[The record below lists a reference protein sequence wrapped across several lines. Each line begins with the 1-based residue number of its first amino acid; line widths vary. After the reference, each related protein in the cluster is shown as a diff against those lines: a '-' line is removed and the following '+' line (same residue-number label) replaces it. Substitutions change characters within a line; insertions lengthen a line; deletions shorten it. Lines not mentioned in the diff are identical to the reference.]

1 MICKTIVE
9 GTTKVLVPIPAK
21 DATFPPSAAPV
32 FYNPEMELNRDINV
46 AATAAF
52 VEGFFP
58 KKKIIRG
65 KISYLH
71 AFSASGIRG
80 LRIAGE
86 VGIHA
91 ILNDWSQEAFEM
103 IKENIKINGLEEKT
117 LVIQK
122 TKMCCFQM
130 KKNHISWILIL
141 LAHLLPSWMQLLHQ
155 YRICSRLRQQIQLPF
170 VGPISIQESVNML
183 LFL

>member
-1 MICKTIVE
+1 MNCKIIVE
-9 GTTKVLVPIPAK
+9 GTTKVSVPVPPP

-52 VEGFFP
+52 VEKLLA
-58 KKKIIRG
+58 KKEILREEIR
-65 KISYLH
+65 YVD

-91 ILNDWSQEAFEM
+91 TMNDWSPGAFEND
-103 IKENIKINGLEEKT
+103 KRKY
-117 LVIQK
+117 
-122 TKMCCFQM
+122 
-130 KKNHISWILIL
+130 KN
-141 LAHLLPSWMQLLHQ
+141 
-155 YRICSRLRQQIQLPF
+155 
-170 VGPISIQESVNML
+170 
-183 LFL
+183 

>member
-52 VEGFFP
+52 VERLLS

-65 KISYLH
+65 KISYLD

-117 LVIQK
+117 LAIR
-122 TKMCCFQM
+122 
-130 KKNHISWILIL
+130 KN
-141 LAHLLPSWMQLLHQ
+141 ANVLLHEKKFT
-155 YRICSRLRQQIQLPF
+155 YR
-170 VGPISIQESVNML
+170 GY
-183 LFL
+183 